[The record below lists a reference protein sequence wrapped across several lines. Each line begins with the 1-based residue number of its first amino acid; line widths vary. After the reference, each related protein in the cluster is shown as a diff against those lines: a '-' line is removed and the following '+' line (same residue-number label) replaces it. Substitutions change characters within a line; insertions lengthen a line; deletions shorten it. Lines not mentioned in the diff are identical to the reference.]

1 MSSTALSVANRAP
14 CAKRRTFYK
23 ELIAV
28 LRNAKSMTGL
38 SKKAFKEKED
48 YFERNWAE
56 IVTSTEDCIN
66 LIDGGEDQKDKQI

>member
-1 MSSTALSVANRAP
+1 
-14 CAKRRTFYK
+14 
-23 ELIAV
+23 
-28 LRNAKSMTGL
+28 MTGL

-66 LIDGGEDQKDKQI
+66 LIDNMEEQIDELNYQ